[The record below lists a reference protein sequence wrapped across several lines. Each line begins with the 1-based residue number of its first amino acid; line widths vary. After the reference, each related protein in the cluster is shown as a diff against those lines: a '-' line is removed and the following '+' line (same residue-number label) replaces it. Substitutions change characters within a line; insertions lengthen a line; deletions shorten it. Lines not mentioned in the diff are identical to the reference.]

1 MRSGTTQIERE
12 REIIVLRGG
21 CRARHMLSGTT
32 EVTAHAIQDTG
43 SSPTG
48 AARCSPAAATGS
60 PAPASAPLPLSSP
73 RYFPWTTSAALHC
86 LKPCY
91 LRPHWGSYSSGS
103 FSASLSALPRSAMTV
118 IQSGFVSA
126 GGLAESIASSPPSI
140 GCIILRNF
148 LKIHL
153 LHACDKKEDNKVVVK
168 RKTELGGT
176 FSMASWVVFVG
187 LLSALLYQMITKRS
201 IEVQRVI
208 PANAPD
214 LQSFLNDLEFNITVV
229 SSMSCSQLRGLDTLV
244 IGTPGSIE
252 YRVLSL
258 SSYVDYQCKNTSSG
272 PTITLKCTS
281 CQIPRRN
288 HYISWQFVD
297 ILDGPAMAVGFQFNI
312 TSKDHNNDRHMSF
325 VSGTVIANNHT
336 SDKPRTYRGADL
348 NILDVHLFPQ
358 IHNKLHDLKLIKPLV
373 HDFVSGSSFSEVADL
388 QASLM
393 NPKDGLINTTL
404 RVSYLSDYIVEIDNE
419 NVMGPV
425 SFLANV
431 GGIYAVSIAIF
442 LYLLVQCEAR
452 FKKLRNEDSIIR
464 EIKSRTRARHNWEK
478 NWIVPQEATERS
490 NIILYIC
497 KEHYD
502 NRFSFLWIFLPHS
515 RGNRPWL

>member
-1 MRSGTTQIERE
+1 MSCPSHAFGYNGSYCACNPGYWQQPNGSCALFSGGSDWITS
-12 REIIVLRGG
+12 
-21 CRARHMLSGTT
+21 SG
-32 EVTAHAIQDTG
+32 VG
-43 SSPTG
+43 SSSTILT
-48 AARCSPAAATGS
+48 SV
-60 PAPASAPLPLSSP
+60 LPLDNIRRFTLSQAVLLEATLGILLVWLLFCFLIRFAS
-73 RYFPWTTSAALHC
+73 
-86 LKPCY
+86 
-91 LRPHWGSYSSGS
+91 LRNDSHSIWFRLRWWISRIDCF
-103 FSASLSALPRSAMTV
+103 FSAEHWL
-118 IQSGFVSA
+118 
-126 GGLAESIASSPPSI
+126 
-140 GCIILRNF
+140 
-148 LKIHL
+148 
-153 LHACDKKEDNKVVVK
+153 EDNKVVVK

-176 FSMASWVVFVG
+176 FSMASWVLFVG

-325 VSGTVIANNHT
+325 VSGTVISNNHT

-358 IHNKLHDLKLIKPLV
+358 IHNNLHDLKLIKPLV

-431 GGIYAVSIAIF
+431 GGIYALSIAIF

-478 NWIVPQEATERS
+478 LRKYVMYTWHPS
-490 NIILYIC
+490 NLN
-497 KEHYD
+497 D
-502 NRFSFLWIFLPHS
+502 
-515 RGNRPWL
+515 